1 MSSSTNDRQFFV
13 FFMLFCIFCF
23 RLEARSGGYG
33 HGYAIC
39 YAICYR
45 AMRGAI
51 GCGARLYV
59 AVASAVL
66 CCEPSVTLCLCVA
79 YRWSPRVGSHFVGAL
94 TTNDPVGLTNCLSFS
109 HSHCYRL
116 CLTLSLSYSP
126 TLLLSSSAVVLASPS
141 VFLSTAVSASSTFV
155 SAVCSAACR
164 VALFSNLHSPLA

>member
-33 HGYAIC
+33 YGYPIC
-39 YAICYR
+39 CAICYR
-45 AMRGAI
+45 AMRGTI

-126 TLLLSSSAVVLASPS
+126 TL
-141 VFLSTAVSASSTFV
+141 F
-155 SAVCSAACR
+155 VCSCSCIARSVSLHRSLCIKHVRLCGVFSCMPCR
-164 VALFSNLHSPLA
+164 VIQ